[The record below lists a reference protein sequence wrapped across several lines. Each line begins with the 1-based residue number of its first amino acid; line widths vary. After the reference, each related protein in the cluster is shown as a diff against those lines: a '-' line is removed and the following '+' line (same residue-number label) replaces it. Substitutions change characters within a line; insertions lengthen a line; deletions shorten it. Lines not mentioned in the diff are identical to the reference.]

1 MRQRNLLI
9 GAALAASLF
18 VSTACSSSSSSS
30 AASGNSTST
39 TSTSS
44 GTSSSSAPDVAD
56 VTGKSTFEIDQE
68 NFFFS
73 PSTIDGSAGQEVTF
87 TVKNDGSAPHT
98 FTIDSNANVAYE
110 VGTAITFVNMAT
122 DSVAIAITSD
132 TMNLAGAGTT
142 GTRTLL
148 QYGVAT
154 ALKVS
159 STVWLISGTNL
170 T

>member
-98 FTIDSNANVAYE
+98 FTIDSMNIDVTVQPGDE
-110 VGTAITFVNMAT
+110 STVDVTFPTSGTVEFYCKFHK
-122 DSVAIAITSD
+122 
-132 TMNLAGAGTT
+132 TMGMT
-142 GTRTLL
+142 GTLE
-148 QYGVAT
+148 VM
-154 ALKVS
+154 
-159 STVWLISGTNL
+159 
-170 T
+170 